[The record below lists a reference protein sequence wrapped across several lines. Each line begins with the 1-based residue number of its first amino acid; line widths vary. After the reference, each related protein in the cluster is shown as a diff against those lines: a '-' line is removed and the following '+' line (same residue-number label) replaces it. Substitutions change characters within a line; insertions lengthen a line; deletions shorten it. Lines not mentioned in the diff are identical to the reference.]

1 MSLLKYATLRIFSH
15 PIESGA
21 DCCSFVSV
29 IFVTFHN
36 RASGFGPLM
45 EVPPSWASTVNAI
58 GRWSH
63 TVFFEELKR
72 PCHSAQTDSVKV
84 PGAIQHNSIGDKFP
98 AFRQLLFRE
107 LQILFLAA

>member
-1 MSLLKYATLRIFSH
+1 M
-15 PIESGA
+15 
-21 DCCSFVSV
+21 
-29 IFVTFHN
+29 
-36 RASGFGPLM
+36 
-45 EVPPSWASTVNAI
+45 
-58 GRWSH
+58 
-63 TVFFEELKR
+63 FFEELKR